1 MELNTLESLLEDQL
15 KDLFSAENQLVKALP
30 KMARAASS
38 SSLREAFERHAEQTR
53 EQIER
58 LKQIASSM
66 GVRLAGKRCHA
77 MEGLIEEGNE
87 VMKAEGMDPLIDA
100 ALVGAAQRTE
110 HYEIS
115 AYGTARAMAERLGLS
130 EIAEMLQRTLDEES
144 ETDEMLTRISV
155 GELLP
160 SARMGEEGE
169 EEEGGGRGAAGRRG
183 TPGRARTS
191 RAKAGTAR
199 GGTRGTGRSKAGGG
213 GRSTARA
220 AAGSAGRSKSRAGSA
235 GRGAARGG
243 GSRSESRSRASS
255 ARGSSRGSASRR

>member
-1 MELNTLESLLEDQL
+1 MELNRLESLLEDQL
-15 KDLFSAENQLVKALP
+15 KDLYSAENQLVKVLP
-30 KMARAASS
+30 RMARAASS

-53 EQIER
+53 DQIER
-58 LKQIASSM
+58 LKQIGSSL
-66 GVRLAGKRCHA
+66 GVSLGGKRCYA

-87 VMKAEGMDPLIDA
+87 VMKAEGEGTLIDA

-144 ETDEMLTRISV
+144 ETDELLTRISV

-160 SARMGEEGE
+160 SVRMGEEAEEEGE
-169 EEEGGGRGAAGRRG
+169 EEEEEVGRRR
-183 TPGRARTS
+183 TPGRTRTS

-199 GGTRGTGRSKAGGG
+199 GGGGGARGARRSRAGGG
-213 GRSTARA
+213 GRSTSRA
-220 AAGSAGRSKSRAGSA
+220 ATGSGGRSKSKAGSA
-235 GRGAARGG
+235 GRGTTRSG
-243 GSRSESRSRASS
+243 GSRSGSRGGTAS
-255 ARGSSRGSASRR
+255 ARGSSRR